1 MNNIL
6 IVAIVLII
14 INSIIDVLCFIY
26 EDIKFRKLKTELQ
39 LYETKFED
47 LKHNY
52 ESFKGVIFD
61 NYQDIKKLYNLIM
74 KLHGDDLK

>member
-6 IVAIVLII
+6 IVAIVFII

-26 EDIKFRKLKTELQ
+26 ENIKFRKFKMELQ
-39 LYETKFED
+39 LYETEFED

-61 NYQDIKKLYNLIM
+61 NY
-74 KLHGDDLK
+74 